1 MLLQEQ
7 HLHLIIKITTRLFL
21 TAIEP
26 TTAKKMTKT
35 IVAGWFTVDPKKR
48 NEAAQSYQDP
58 VSRDRK
64 AKGFLKFH
72 KV

>member
-7 HLHLIIKITTRLFL
+7 HLHLIIKTTTLLFL

-26 TTAKKMTKT
+26 TTAKI
-35 IVAGWFTVDPKKR
+35 IVAGWFTADPKKR
-48 NEAAQSYQDP
+48 DEVSKSYQDL
-58 VSRDRK
+58 VSSARK